1 MGLKKFN
8 EEEKIDQEE
17 EKLDQAKEEASKLE
31 EIINEN
37 SKEEEELK
45 SLPLDEK
52 QKIVTGKIE
61 DARLA
66 YFAYTKKQK
75 KINTIISIGVIIVL
89 IICIVLIFA
98 LGEANP
104 WVSYLALGIMVVA
117 VILTFVATKVI
128 KGKLSKQ
135 AEEYIKVLYQNVNDY
150 LFSGENFSK
159 LEVKAYGQLKD
170 ELFIDAGFYKNI
182 KGTKSRNLVSVYY
195 KDKQMAVADLAA
207 NILVKNRL
215 SPMFLGKF
223 YDYTSSYSK
232 EGKRIIMQIKGG
244 QLSRP
249 VDDIDD
255 LKLVESTDAYL
266 IYTND
271 DEWRKTLNQHT
282 IKDIL
287 KLKIDKTL
295 IDVLISIRKDKCS
308 IGIDYIDEFMNIPVE
323 HEFDFNNVKR
333 TELDLNKVLTIFDDL
348 NN

>member
-8 EEEKIDQEE
+8 EEEKVDQEE
-17 EKLDQAKEEASKLE
+17 EKVESKEEEEKSKLE
-31 EIINEN
+31 SIILEN

-45 SLPLDEK
+45 NLPLDEK
-52 QKIVTGKIE
+52 QKVVTGKIE

-75 KINTIISIGVIIVL
+75 KINTMISVGVIIIL

-98 LGEANP
+98 LGNTYQ
-104 WVSYLALGIMVVA
+104 WVSYLALGLMVVS
-117 VILTFVATKVI
+117 VVLTFVATKVI
-128 KGKLSKQ
+128 KNKLSKQ
-135 AEEYIKVLYQNVNDY
+135 AEEYIRVLYQNENEY

-170 ELFIDAGFYKNI
+170 ELFIDARFYKNI

-195 KDKQMAVADLAA
+195 KDKQLGSADLAA
-207 NILVKNRL
+207 NILIKNRL

-223 YDYTSSYSK
+223 YDYTSRYDK
-232 EGKRIIMQIKGG
+232 DDKRIIMQIKGG

-249 VDDIDD
+249 IDDVDD
-255 LKLVESTDAYL
+255 LKLVEGNDTYC

-271 DEWRKTLNQHT
+271 DEWRKILNAHV

-295 IDVLISIRKDKCS
+295 IDVLISIRKGKCS

-333 TELDLNKVLTIFDDL
+333 VELDLNKILTVFDDL
-348 NN
+348 N

>member
-75 KINTIISIGVIIVL
+75 KINAIISIGVIIVL

>member
-8 EEEKIDQEE
+8 EEEVIEKEE
-17 EKLDQAKEEASKLE
+17 EKIESKEDEEKSKLE
-31 EIINEN
+31 SIILEN

-45 SLPLDEK
+45 NLPLDEK
-52 QKIVTGKIE
+52 QKVVTDKIE

-75 KINTIISIGVIIVL
+75 RINTMISVGVIIVL
-89 IICIVLIFA
+89 IICIILIFA
-98 LGEANP
+98 LGNAYQ
-104 WVSYLALGIMVVA
+104 WISYLALGIMVVA
-117 VILTFVATKVI
+117 VVLTFVATKVI
-128 KGKLSKQ
+128 KSKLSKQ
-135 AEEYIKVLYQNVNDY
+135 AEEYIKILYQNVNEY
-150 LFSGENFSK
+150 LYSGENFSK

-170 ELFIDAGFYKNI
+170 ELFVDARFYKNI

-195 KDKQMAVADLAA
+195 KDKQLGSADLAA

-223 YDYTSSYSK
+223 YDYTSKYDK
-232 EGKRIIMQIKGG
+232 DDKRIVMQIKGG

-249 VDDIDD
+249 IDDVDD
-255 LKLVESTDAYL
+255 LKLVDGNDTYC

-271 DEWRKTLNQHT
+271 DEWRKILNARV

-295 IDVLISIRKDKCS
+295 IDVLISIRKGKCS

-333 TELDLNKVLTIFDDL
+333 VELDLNKVLTILDDL
-348 NN
+348 N

>member
-8 EEEKIDQEE
+8 EEEKVDQEE

-75 KINTIISIGVIIVL
+75 KISIGVIIVL
-89 IICIVLIFA
+89 VICIVLIFA

-104 WVSYLALGIMVVA
+104 WVSYLALGLMVVA

-255 LKLVESTDAYL
+255 LKLVESTDTYL

-295 IDVLISIRKDKCS
+295 M
-308 IGIDYIDEFMNIPVE
+308 Y
-323 HEFDFNNVKR
+323 
-333 TELDLNKVLTIFDDL
+333 
-348 NN
+348 

>member
-17 EKLDQAKEEASKLE
+17 EKLDQAKE
-31 EIINEN
+31 
-37 SKEEEELK
+37 
-45 SLPLDEK
+45 
-52 QKIVTGKIE
+52 
-61 DARLA
+61 LA

>member
-8 EEEKIDQEE
+8 EEEKVDQEE
-17 EKLDQAKEEASKLE
+17 EKVESKEEEEKSKLE
-31 EIINEN
+31 SIILEN

-45 SLPLDEK
+45 NLPLDEK
-52 QKIVTGKIE
+52 QKVVTGKIE

-75 KINTIISIGVIIVL
+75 KINTMISVGVIIIL

-98 LGEANP
+98 LGNTYQ
-104 WVSYLALGIMVVA
+104 WVSYLALGLMVVS
-117 VILTFVATKVI
+117 VVLTFVATKVI
-128 KGKLSKQ
+128 KNKLSKQ
-135 AEEYIKVLYQNVNDY
+135 AEEYIRVLYQNENEY

-170 ELFIDAGFYKNI
+170 ELFIDARFYKNI

-195 KDKQMAVADLAA
+195 KDKQLGSADLAA
-207 NILVKNRL
+207 NILIKNRL

-223 YDYTSSYSK
+223 YDYTSRYDK
-232 EGKRIIMQIKGG
+232 DDKRIVMQIKGG

-249 VDDIDD
+249 IDDVDD
-255 LKLVESTDAYL
+255 LKLVEGNDTYC

-271 DEWRKTLNQHT
+271 DEWRKILNAHV

-295 IDVLISIRKDKCS
+295 IDVLISIRKGKCS

-333 TELDLNKVLTIFDDL
+333 VELDLNKILTVFDDL
-348 NN
+348 N